1 MKIERLFVQGFLGVA
16 EVNVTTTQA
25 VHLFAGANG
34 AGKSSVRD
42 AVALALT
49 SDLGRVGLKKEAGQ
63 LVNSRAQHAVCE
75 VENADGDRWSV
86 TISQAGKIVDSQ
98 KGRDNDPVLA
108 CVLDAQRFASMD
120 ATARRA
126 FLFDLMG
133 VKADAVTVRQLLLQR
148 GSDGHMVDRVLP
160 LLRAGFPAA
169 CEEAKAKATAA
180 KGAWRA
186 VTGETFGSEKAKTW
200 RAAQP
205 VHDPAVGTALATELK
220 HADVALEQWQRQV
233 GQLMGQQQH
242 RQQQRGKLGTLR
254 EQVAMLE
261 RLQTKLAADQ
271 SQLQHW
277 AGELE
282 RTKAAV
288 AGGAAQR
295 VGLVHDLAKS
305 VHALLMLG
313 RVDRDSV
320 VGMDAERALQ
330 AYTLAHGD
338 VVRGGSTAGGD
349 SEARQAAQA
358 KLPEVERAHDL
369 LARSVVNTQRDLGAA
384 QRAQAEAGAIEAE
397 LAEPFDEA
405 ALADATAQVEKM
417 KAGRAETVRKMD
429 AQRAL
434 KAQADA
440 AEKKTSD
447 AAAHAA
453 EVDAWDVIA
462 KALAPDGIPA
472 DLLARALQPM
482 NERLAQSA
490 ADAQWPQVQVTA
502 EMVILYGA
510 RPYALLSE
518 SEQWRCDAMLAE
530 AVAQISGTRLLVLDR
545 FDVLDLPG
553 RADLI
558 AWLDVL
564 ADNGEID
571 TALIFGT
578 LKQLPANLPGTFA
591 AHWLQAGALVDAEQ
605 QKEAA

>member
-1 MKIERLFVQGFLGVA
+1 MKIERLLVQGFLGVA

-49 SDLGRVGLKKEAGQ
+49 ADLGRVGLKKEAGQ

-186 VTGETFGSEKAKTW
+186 TTGETFGAEKAKTW

-205 VHDPAVGTALATELK
+205 VHDPAVAAALSTELK

-254 EQVAMLE
+254 EQAAMQE
-261 RLQTKLAADQ
+261 RLQTKLAADTA
-271 SQLQHW
+271 QLQHW
-277 AGELE
+277 QAELE
-282 RTKAAV
+282 RTRAAA
-288 AGGAAQR
+288 AGGSVPR
-295 VGLVHDLAKS
+295 VGLVHDLARS
-305 VHALLMLG
+305 VNALLMLG
-313 RVDRDSV
+313 AVDSDSV
-320 VGMDAERALQ
+320 VGQDAEKALQ
-330 AYTLAHGD
+330 AYVREHGEIA
-338 VVRGGSTAGGD
+338 SETAASGD
-349 SEARQAAQA
+349 SAARQAAKA
-358 KLPEVERAHDL
+358 KLPEVERAHGL
-369 LARSVVNTQRDLGAA
+369 LTSSVANTQRDLGAA
-384 QRAQAEAGAIEAE
+384 QRAKAEADAIAAE

-405 ALADATAQVEKM
+405 ALADATDQVEKL
-417 KAGRAETVRKMD
+417 KAGRAETVRKLD
-429 AQRAL
+429 AQRSL
-434 KAQADA
+434 KAQSDA

-447 AAAHAA
+447 AATHAA
-453 EVDAWDVIA
+453 EVAAWDVIA
-462 KALAPDGIPA
+462 QALAPDGIPA

-490 ADAQWPQVQVTA
+490 ADAQWPQVTVTA
-502 EMVILYGA
+502 DMVILFGA
-510 RPYALLSE
+510 RPYPLLSE

-545 FDVLDLPG
+545 FDVLDLQG

-578 LKQLPANLPGTFA
+578 LKQPPANLPATFS
-591 AHWLQAGALVDAEQ
+591 AHWLEAGALVNADQ
-605 QKEAA
+605 LKEAA